1 MTEIIGERII
11 ILGDGPGHTREEQTP
26 QVHTGTG
33 GILQLVANTN
43 FPIDDEHDYSTVSH
57 NHQLSLGE
65 SMSAGLKTYTIDL
78 QTFIAHA
85 DVYKFRYIKV
95 EYTGQPNIRELREM
109 FVNWLICTSQTGLIT
124 HQDVCIFRKQADYMK
139 IYTNADG
146 NGGIIIYNLYS
157 HVVFPNGLLRYIFL
171 LLGNS
176 PILFNFKEV
185 PGVMINSVTL
195 TTTYKFIPETVRSFE
210 SDHVRTHGRVTPKW
224 QYFNMISVTVT
235 QPEGENETNH
245 ILDATGNVHGMF
257 IKAEYADDTTNRMVS
272 LKIELNHQLYVN
284 HTNIIDFQLNTI
296 KFEDCEWIFVPFD
309 LERHYNT
316 VADCFVADH
325 NGGLELGRIDTVLI
339 EINHQSAVKS
349 ISYAFPAY
357 MSMHRGIITPEL
369 TVRNP
374 HHTSIVDGF
383 RPRQLVDVLSN
394 IAVSTA
400 RTDEDCVISHEP
412 IGDGDIYAVCMTCT
426 KPMLLNC
433 VISWL
438 KTPNVDNKCPH
449 CRSKW
454 REIERDIKVFKQAI
468 SEN

>member
-11 ILGDGPGHTREEQTP
+11 INGG
-26 QVHTGTG
+26 HTGTG

-43 FPIDDEHDYSTVSH
+43 FPINDEHDYSTVSH

-109 FVNWLICTSQTGLIT
+109 FVNWLIYTTQTGLIT
-124 HQDVCIFRKQADYMK
+124 HQDISIFRKQADYMK

-157 HVVFPNGLLRYIFL
+157 HVVFPNGLMRYMFVHS
-171 LLGNS
+171 GVS
-176 PILFNFKEV
+176 PMSFNFKDV

-195 TTTYKFIPETVRSFE
+195 TTTYKFIPATVRSFE

-224 QYFNMISVTVT
+224 QYFSMSSVTVP
-235 QPEGENETNH
+235 QPEGGNETNH

-257 IKAEYADDTTNRMVS
+257 IKAEYADGTTNRMVS
-272 LKIELNHQLYVN
+272 LKIKLNHQLYVN
-284 HTNIIDFQLNTI
+284 YTNIIDFQLNTI

-309 LERHYNT
+309 LERQYNT

-325 NGGLELGRIDTVLI
+325 NGGLELGRIDTVRI

-357 MSMHRGIITPEL
+357 MSMHRGIIKPEL

-374 HHTSIVDGF
+374 DHTSIVDGF

-394 IAVSTA
+394 ISVDTLSSA

-412 IGDGDIYAVCMTCT
+412 IGDGDVYAVCMTCI
-426 KPMLLNC
+426 KPMSLEFA
-433 VISWL
+433 ISWL
-438 KTPNVDNKCPH
+438 KTPNAYNKCPH

-454 REIERDIKVFKQAI
+454 REIGKDICVYKKG
-468 SEN
+468 N